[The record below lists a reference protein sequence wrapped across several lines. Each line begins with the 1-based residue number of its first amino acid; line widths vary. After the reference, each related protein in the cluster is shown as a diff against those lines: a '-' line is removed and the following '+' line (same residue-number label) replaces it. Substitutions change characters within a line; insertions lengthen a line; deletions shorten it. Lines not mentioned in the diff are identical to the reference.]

1 MKNYT
6 TFAQKYGTT
15 FALNYTIISAM
26 FIWFVAYATPFFIGT
41 LNVPLEIA
49 LGFKK
54 FFEPQGLLFL
64 A

>member
-15 FALNYTIISAM
+15 FALNCTIISAM

-41 LNVPLEIA
+41 LNMPLEIA
-49 LGFKK
+49 LGFK
-54 FFEPQGLLFL
+54 
-64 A
+64 